1 MLLNKTCII
10 EHRFLG
16 FVGLLF
22 SLGLSVMV
30 ATDDIIY
37 HNDVIKNEKPHLL
50 AGYYIAWLIPFLY
63 FTAGLLLLF
72 DDIIRF
78 FFRTKTKSP
87 SNLAELYQM
96 MLPNSSI
103 YSAAGRASREMN
115 YISAISTQTMQQDNA
130 KLSETAA

>member
-1 MLLNKTCII
+1 
-10 EHRFLG
+10 
-16 FVGLLF
+16 
-22 SLGLSVMV
+22 MV
-30 ATDDIIY
+30 ATDDMIY

-103 YSAAGRASREMN
+103 YSAANRASREMN
-115 YISAISTQTMQQDNA
+115 YISAISTQTMQQDNT